1 MKRVLISIFMV
12 LLLLVPGLLRAMGE
26 LVLGDEVVQYTE
38 SLVTEGVRLY
48 FVDGVVVASA
58 HDTTADGTANVW
70 LLYGDGYVRGEAH
83 DTDGDSVADTF
94 LRMDADGRVA
104 EFSGMAAELFRDGER
119 APLSGEESVRSDVNE
134 RAVANWVSAKTE
146 AERSG
151 APPGSWGLLLVLGAL
166 VIGGFVFAITRRR

>member
-1 MKRVLISIFMV
+1 MKRVLSSIFT
-12 LLLLVPGLLRAMGE
+12 LLLLAPGPLLAMGE

-70 LLYGDGYVRGEAH
+70 LLYGDGFVRGEAH

-94 LRMDADGRVA
+94 LRMDADGRVT
-104 EFSGMAAELFRDGER
+104 EFSGTAADMFRVGER
-119 APLSGEESVRSDVNE
+119 APLSGEESVRSDENE

-146 AERSG
+146 AERSE
-151 APPGSWGLLLVLGAL
+151 APPGSWGLLLILGAL

>member
-1 MKRVLISIFMV
+1 MV
-12 LLLLVPGLLRAMGE
+12 LLLVPGPLRAMGE
-26 LVLGDEVVQYTE
+26 LILGDEVVQYTE

-48 FVDGVVVASA
+48 FVDGVVVTSA

-94 LRMDADGRVA
+94 LRMDADGRVTD
-104 EFSGMAAELFRDGER
+104 FSGVAADMFRDGER
-119 APLSGEESVRSDVNE
+119 APLSGEELADTDENE

-146 AERSG
+146 AERSE
-151 APPGSWGLLLVLGAL
+151 APPGSWGLLLVLGTL
-166 VIGGFVFAITRRR
+166 VVGGLVFAITRRR